1 MFGWLKKKSENAR
14 VYMCVKELK
23 WDLETASQLR
33 RAKILAMSQIL
44 RIGFSDIPS
53 FDDAIENPLD
63 YPREEMAFM
72 YTQME
77 NMRNSATIQVSN
89 LKKQSANMG
98 INLPLEMEE
107 HVKLTNRAIEVWM
120 TLFGCGLAPDIRD
133 DVRQIWNYLLQ
144 SKNDLKNAMIDLR
157 AMSAR
162 QAQFTGQDIFDSN
175 MPTDIEWMQL
185 CEFTPKQFSKS
196 LFN

>member
-1 MFGWLKKKSENAR
+1 
-14 VYMCVKELK
+14 
-23 WDLETASQLR
+23 
-33 RAKILAMSQIL
+33 
-44 RIGFSDIPS
+44 
-53 FDDAIENPLD
+53 
-63 YPREEMAFM
+63 
-72 YTQME
+72 
-77 NMRNSATIQVSN
+77 
-89 LKKQSANMG
+89 
-98 INLPLEMEE
+98 MEE